1 MTETTGTPMPEMP
14 TAATLGALLRQAREQ
29 QGYSLG
35 EVAERLKF
43 PARQVEALEA
53 GVYEGLPEPVF
64 IKGFLRSYARLL
76 GVDEA
81 QLNEQMKAIF
91 PTDAAAVQA
100 AQVMTKSTLDY
111 RGMKEKKPFPRWV
124 FGVVALAVLGA
135 AIYAWQS
142 KSSADNLRQTES
154 ASQVVANPIAM
165 PGVDA
170 NNVSVIP
177 MTPANM
183 ASGSAASGIAAAST
197 PMAASAPAANVGAQT
212 LVITVRYR
220 SLLHVVNQKGEVLIS
235 QVVPA
240 GSEHRFDNGAPY
252 QVRIGYALGAQVNM
266 GGTDIPLQGH
276 INNKT
281 ATLTVGGNNE

>member
-111 RGMKEKKPFPRWV
+111 RGMKKKNRFRAGYLAWWRWRCWVRPFMP
-124 FGVVALAVLGA
+124 G
-135 AIYAWQS
+135 
-142 KSSADNLRQTES
+142 K
-154 ASQVVANPIAM
+154 ANPVPIICVK
-165 PGVDA
+165 P
-170 NNVSVIP
+170 SR
-177 MTPANM
+177 PAKWWP
-183 ASGSAASGIAAAST
+183 IRL
-197 PMAASAPAANVGAQT
+197 PCPV
-212 LVITVRYR
+212 
-220 SLLHVVNQKGEVLIS
+220 
-235 QVVPA
+235 
-240 GSEHRFDNGAPY
+240 
-252 QVRIGYALGAQVNM
+252 
-266 GGTDIPLQGH
+266 
-276 INNKT
+276 
-281 ATLTVGGNNE
+281 